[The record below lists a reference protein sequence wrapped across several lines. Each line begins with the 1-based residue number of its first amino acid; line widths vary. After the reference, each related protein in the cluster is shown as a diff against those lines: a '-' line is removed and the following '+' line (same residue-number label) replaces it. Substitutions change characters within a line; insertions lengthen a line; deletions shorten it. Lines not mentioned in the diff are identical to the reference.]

1 MQLHCVNHIE
11 IKLQIMNLKHFLFTI
26 LLLTFSTSFV
36 NAQNRDTY
44 YPQVPFDSV
53 QAKEMLGLGKSGI
66 EGLAYTKE
74 KTQLG
79 YKAPLGPKIL
89 AQNVVVTLF
98 PVTPYFEEWYKLRRK
113 MENKKT
119 SVFMSEQAFRFRIT
133 VNTDEYGRFKF
144 TQMKPGKYFV
154 QTFATYSRTGTAS
167 VYRGSGYNGYGVTDY
182 YEYQTYTNNYSDRLE
197 KFVEVTRDNQTIE
210 IKLK

>member
-1 MQLHCVNHIE
+1 MI
-11 IKLQIMNLKHFLFTI
+11 LKHL
-26 LLLTFSTSFV
+26 LVLLTFSVTATTAQTK
-36 NAQNRDTY
+36 NAY

-53 QAKEMLGLGKSGI
+53 QAKQMLGLGKSSI
-66 EGLAYTKE
+66 EGVAFTKE
-74 KTQLG
+74 KTNLG

-98 PVTPYFEEWYKLRRK
+98 PVTPYFEEWYKLRK
-113 MENKKT
+113 KVENKKN

-144 TQMKPGKYFV
+144 TQMKPGKYFI
-154 QTFATYSRTGTAS
+154 QTFATYSKTGTVS
-167 VYRGSGYNGYGVTDY
+167 VYRGSGYDGYGRTDY
-182 YEYQTYTNNYSDRLE
+182 YDYQNYTNNYTDRLE
-197 KFVEVTRDNQTIE
+197 KCVEITRDDQAIE